1 MYLMQGRVHEARIE
15 LEQAYNVAIK
25 CSSAVM
31 VQHAAMNMGLLCIAE
46 GHQTEL
52 AAQYFRYALD
62 FGATTDA
69 GVRRTC
75 IDELHKLYTFEG
87 NGLAIDALAS
97 ETQRHQKPKHVIFV
111 LDVSGSMNFGQFIEV
126 SVATGHVTFERYT
139 RQDRY
144 SSRCKLSS
152 VRC

>member
-15 LEQAYNVAIK
+15 LEQAYNVAVK
-25 CSSAVM
+25 RSSAIM

-46 GHQTEL
+46 GCQPEL

-62 FGATTDA
+62 FGSTTDA

-75 IDELHKLYTFEG
+75 IDELHKLYSFEG
-87 NGLAIDALAS
+87 NGLAVDALAS
-97 ETQRHQKPKHVIFV
+97 ETQRSQKPKHVIFV

-126 SVATGHVTFERYT
+126 SVTLEHYVDSFTLLPCVLAVLVL
-139 RQDRY
+139 
-144 SSRCKLSS
+144 CALS
-152 VRC
+152 